1 MSGPRRDFDPERIQH
16 RMTGKKRGGHQPS
29 SKGFRPGKEP
39 AHLKKQRAKAQLGK
53 NPSWAQKHAVNAI
66 AGRSPQEVRAMV
78 QAWSRTL
85 NAGALLLAI
94 GGVFLYGW
102 AVPAGVAVHLVSV
115 GLLFLGYRLKKQGA
129 GLVDMAETL

>member
-1 MSGPRRDFDPERIQH
+1 MGGANRDFDYERIPH
-16 RMTGKKRGGHQPS
+16 RMTGKKRGGHQAQ

-39 AHLKKQRAKAQLGK
+39 THLKKQRAKAQLGK

-78 QAWSRTL
+78 QAWTRGLIT
-85 NAGALLLAI
+85 GALLLGI

-102 AVPAGVAVHLVSV
+102 AVPAGVALHAVSA
-115 GLLFLGYRLKKQGA
+115 GLLFLGYRLKKQGT
-129 GLVDMAETL
+129 GLINMAKAL